1 MVGVSCGCLCKGGQE
16 AYLVISVTDI
26 LMIELEGLFVEVG
39 CF

>member
-1 MVGVSCGCLCKGGQE
+1 MVGVSCGCLRKDGQE

-26 LMIELEGLFVEVG
+26 LMIELKGLFVVVG